1 MAAAAV
7 LSGAA
12 QPEPRHAPCVAPAFA
27 AGRQGSGG
35 NRDRFV
41 FVLVNVWADNSIRVL
56 SGHSIRLLQV
66 HTLQLDVELV
76 SWSVEIRPRH
86 RYLYIFF
93 LTLKFF
99 AEFFAPSLGRRPI
112 AS

>member
-56 SGHSIRLLQV
+56 SGHSTSHFYRYT
-66 HTLQLDVELV
+66 HY
-76 SWSVEIRPRH
+76 SWTWSW
-86 RYLYIFF
+86 
-93 LTLKFF
+93 
-99 AEFFAPSLGRRPI
+99 
-112 AS
+112 

>member
-56 SGHSIRLLQV
+56 SGHSITSTGT
-66 HTLQLDVELV
+66 HTTAGRGAGELECGDPA
-76 SWSVEIRPRH
+76 SPPLFIH
-86 RYLYIFF
+86 IFPN
-93 LTLKFF
+93 T
-99 AEFFAPSLGRRPI
+99 
-112 AS
+112 